1 MLDLN
6 SDKWQRLG
14 FSSDSPAADLEET
27 RFLGMMNFTE
37 YVRRNRDAFQRELL
51 EQSVLPIEQRCPIA
65 KASLSVTMVLYE
77 HFEIANMDGEDPTKS
92 TTTSEDIKNAVRL
105 VRPLLLRWEDV
116 HAASLKA
123 FIRLWKEAGAT
134 TDDYRKIDDLS
145 RLLIRTI
152 LGQADRRTTMNQ
164 VEEQLG
170 STNLA
175 KVREWQLQDVSQIYE
190 YAWGQDL
197 R

>member
-1 MLDLN
+1 MCA
-6 SDKWQRLG
+6 G
-14 FSSDSPAADLEET
+14 I
-27 RFLGMMNFTE
+27 
-37 YVRRNRDAFQRELL
+37 RDAFRGELL
-51 EQSVLPIEQRCPIA
+51 GRVFYHRATLSLLQNKQALPWFFTALR
-65 KASLSVTMVLYE
+65 L
-77 HFEIANMDGEDPTKS
+77 PTW
-92 TTTSEDIKNAVRL
+92 TERIPQHHTSEDIKNAVRRGL
-105 VRPLLLRWEDV
+105 FLLRWEDV

-170 STNLA
+170 STN
-175 KVREWQLQDVSQIYE
+175 REGSESGNCRMSRRFTNMLGVKT
-190 YAWGQDL
+190 
-197 R
+197 